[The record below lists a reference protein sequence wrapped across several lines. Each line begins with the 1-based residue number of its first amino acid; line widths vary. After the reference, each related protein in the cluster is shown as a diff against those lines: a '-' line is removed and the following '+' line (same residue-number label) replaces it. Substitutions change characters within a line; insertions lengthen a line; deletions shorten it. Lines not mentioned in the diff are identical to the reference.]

1 MDSSPLFAILPSSC
15 SSSWMVFFL
24 FETDGRDSSCWGE
37 VGSVY
42 GSFFD
47 PSFTSFTGDT
57 AAIFSSICKD
67 KEKLLLGCY
76 NNHSNHDK
84 TYVIEWKMSLLNPCR
99 IWLLFSF
106 YFGDTC
112 PQSGKVLKD
121 PVVPFCQLTK
131 ESSRDQDF
139 LRVSSF
145 FFI

>member
-24 FETDGRDSSCWGE
+24 FETDGRDSSCWEE

-99 IWLLFSF
+99 MSVIIVLTLTVVFFLLWRHVPSVR
-106 YFGDTC
+106 
-112 PQSGKVLKD
+112 QSSEGSSGPFL
-121 PVVPFCQLTK
+121 PTHQRVVTR
-131 ESSRDQDF
+131 SR
-139 LRVSSF
+139 LS
-145 FFI
+145 